1 MPLRVESSDEADLR
15 SVRVAGDLLLAEAAE
30 LARALDAV
38 AGAPRMALDLAAV
51 ARCDGAGA
59 ALLAGACGRWEAGG
73 SVLTVL
79 GGGRAAA
86 LLAAV
91 RRRPAVPAAAHA
103 RERSTLT
110 RLGASVA
117 GVGGSLGGILAD
129 LGALA
134 AALPGALA
142 RPRSAGWREVP
153 ALVARAGA
161 DGLAV
166 VALAN
171 LLVGAIMGFQGVVQL
186 QGFGA
191 TAFVPDALAIVILR
205 EMGPVI
211 TAVIVAG
218 RSGAGFAAELGT
230 MVVGEEVDALR
241 TMGLDPWRWLV
252 WPRLA
257 ALLVA
262 LPVLTLVGMA
272 CGLAGGMLAALP
284 MTDLGVGG
292 FLDRLAAAASLSHFL
307 TGIAKPW
314 LFAAAIALIA
324 CAQGLS
330 ARGGAAAV
338 GARTTAAVVLTIVA
352 VIVIDAL
359 FAVACTA
366 LGW

>member
-1 MPLRVESSDEADLR
+1 MALTLVVDDRPDGRRVRLS
-15 SVRVAGDLLLAEAAE
+15 GDLLLAEAGVLAE
-30 LARALDAV
+30 ALDGV
-38 AGAPRMALDLAAV
+38 GQAPRLVVDLSAV

-59 ALLAGACGRWEAGG
+59 ALVAAACTRWEQAGARVVVEDG
-73 SVLTVL
+73 S
-79 GGGRAAA
+79 RAAA
-86 LLAAV
+86 LVAAV
-91 RRRPAVPAAAHA
+91 RRPPVEHRPAPPAGGMLA
-103 RERSTLT
+103 
-110 RLGASVA
+110 RLGAHAA
-117 GVGGSLGGILAD
+117 GLGASAGAGIAA

-134 AALPGALA
+134 ASLPGALR

-153 ALVARAGA
+153 ALVTRAGA

-186 QGFGA
+186 QAFGA

-205 EMGPVI
+205 EMGPMI

-262 LPVLTLVGMA
+262 LPILTLAGMA
-272 CGLAGGMLAALP
+272 CGLAGGMVAALP
-284 MTDLGVGG
+284 MTELGAGG
-292 FLDRLAAAASLSHFL
+292 FLQRLGEAAALPHFL
-307 TGIAKPW
+307 IGMAKPP
-314 LFAAAIALIA
+314 LFALAIALIA
-324 CAQGLS
+324 CAQGLA

-338 GARTTAAVVLTIVA
+338 GGRTTAAVVLTIVA
-352 VIVIDAL
+352 VIALDAVC
-359 FAVACTA
+359 AVACTA